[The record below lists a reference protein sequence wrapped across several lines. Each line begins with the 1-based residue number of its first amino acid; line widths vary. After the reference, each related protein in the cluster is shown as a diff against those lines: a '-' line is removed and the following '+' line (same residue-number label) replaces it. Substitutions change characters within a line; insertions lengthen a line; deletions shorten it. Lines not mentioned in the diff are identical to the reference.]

1 MVEAV
6 LHDSRVRKLSFTGS
20 TEVGKLLLRRAADSV
35 LSTSME
41 LGGNAPFIVFDDAD
55 LEAAVQGAVAA
66 KMMHG
71 GEACIAANR
80 FYVQHGVYERFAA
93 MLAQRLESVR
103 VGDGCE
109 SGTICGAMI
118 NQAAIDKINGLVDDA
133 IARGAQVLLGGKP
146 LDGPGFFYP
155 PTVITD
161 IDPSSQIVRTEIF
174 GPVAALLPFDTT
186 DEAIA
191 LANDTEFGLAAYVY
205 TSDLT
210 KGLQVSERIDS
221 GMVGLNRG
229 AVFDPAAPFGGMKQ
243 SGLGREG
250 SHHHGLREF
259 TEAKYIA
266 VNW

>member
-146 LDGPGFFYP
+146 LDGPGFSIP
-155 PTVITD
+155 R
-161 IDPSSQIVRTEIF
+161 PSSPILTR
-174 GPVAALLPFDTT
+174 ALKSFVLRYSDRSRVSCHSTPLMRQSLWLTT
-186 DEAIA
+186 PSSVWRRMS
-191 LANDTEFGLAAYVY
+191 THQ
-205 TSDLT
+205 T
-210 KGLQVSERIDS
+210 
-221 GMVGLNRG
+221 
-229 AVFDPAAPFGGMKQ
+229 
-243 SGLGREG
+243 
-250 SHHHGLREF
+250 
-259 TEAKYIA
+259 
-266 VNW
+266 

>member
-1 MVEAV
+1 MTR
-6 LHDSRVRKLSFTGS
+6 SP
-20 TEVGKLLLRRAADSV
+20 AA
-35 LSTSME
+35 T
-41 LGGNAPFIVFDDAD
+41 
-55 LEAAVQGAVAA
+55 
-66 KMMHG
+66 
-71 GEACIAANR
+71 
-80 FYVQHGVYERFAA
+80 
-93 MLAQRLESVR
+93 
-103 VGDGCE
+103 
-109 SGTICGAMI
+109 
-118 NQAAIDKINGLVDDA
+118 
-133 IARGAQVLLGGKP
+133 QVLLGGKP

-229 AVFDPAAPFGGMKQ
+229 AVSDPAAPFGGMKQ
-243 SGLGREG
+243 SGLGRELG
-250 SHHHGLREF
+250 PDALTSF
-259 TEAKYIA
+259 TDVKNVFFSTED
-266 VNW
+266 

>member
-1 MVEAV
+1 
-6 LHDSRVRKLSFTGS
+6 
-20 TEVGKLLLRRAADSV
+20 
-35 LSTSME
+35 ME

-55 LEAAVQGAVAA
+55 LEAAVQGAAAA
-66 KMMHG
+66 KMLHG

-80 FYVQHGVYERFAA
+80 FYVQRGIYEQFAR
-93 MLAQRLESVR
+93 MLAQHLESVH
-103 VGDGCE
+103 VGDSRE
-109 SGTICGAMI
+109 SGTTCGAMI

-133 IARGAQVLLGGKP
+133 IARGARVLLGGKS

-161 IDPSSQIVRTEIF
+161 IDPGSEIVRNEIF
-174 GPVAALLPFDTT
+174 GPVAALSPFDTT

-205 TSDLT
+205 TADLA
-210 KGLQVSERIDS
+210 KGLRVSERIES

-229 AVFDPAAPFGGMKQ
+229 TISDPAAPFGGMKQ

-250 SHHHGLREF
+250 SHDGLREF